1 MKTTLAL
8 LACLLSSD
16 AFAQSE
22 IIPSGSAPA
31 LAVDKDGKFWCAF
44 VRQGNVMMFS
54 SADGKSWGDQKIVAD
69 STGRAPGAKQRGP
82 RIGLS
87 DDGMVFVSA
96 PLFLEKTPGV
106 DRNVKC
112 ELYLVASRDGKS
124 FDQPL
129 LVNEVKE
136 AAAEALHGMA
146 VAADGT
152 VHLVWLDNREGKG
165 NCLFYA
171 KHAGGKI
178 TRNVRITNAVCPCC
192 APGITVDG
200 RGNPVVLYREMA
212 DDASREIFMTT
223 SRDLGKT
230 WSPPARFNKKDSL
243 IPD

>member
-8 LACLLSSD
+8 LACLLASD
-16 AFAQSE
+16 AFSQSE
-22 IIPSGSAPA
+22 IIPSATAPS

-54 SADGKSWGDQKIVAD
+54 SVDGKTWGDQQIVAN
-69 STGRAPGAKQRGP
+69 SNGRAPGAKQRGP
-82 RIGLS
+82 RLGLS
-87 DDGMVFVSA
+87 DDGMVYVSA
-96 PLFLEKTPGV
+96 PLFLEKIAASE
-106 DRNVKC
+106 RNVKC
-112 ELYLVASRDGKS
+112 ELYLVVSRDGKS
-124 FDQPL
+124 YDTPL
-129 LVNEVKE
+129 LVNEIKE
-136 AAAEALHGMA
+136 AAAESLHAMA
-146 VAADGT
+146 VAPDGS

-171 KHAGGKI
+171 KHSGGKLG
-178 TRNVRITNAVCPCC
+178 RNVRITNAVCPCC

-223 SRDLGKT
+223 SRDLGKS
-230 WSPPARFNKKDSL
+230 WSTPARFNKKDSL